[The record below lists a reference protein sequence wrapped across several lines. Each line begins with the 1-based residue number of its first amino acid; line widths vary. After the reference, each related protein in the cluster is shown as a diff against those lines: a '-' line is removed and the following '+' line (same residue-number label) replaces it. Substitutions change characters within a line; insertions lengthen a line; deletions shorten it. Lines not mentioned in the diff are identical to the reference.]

1 MMRLL
6 RAEHDGRRARGLK
19 YCDDFFPPGF
29 GQVMRKKA
37 AIAYDNSECHL
48 ALRCHVVAPLNL
60 PQGLKPHRF
69 IVRLGTTEVV
79 P

>member
-1 MMRLL
+1 MR
-6 RAEHDGRRARGLK
+6 E
-19 YCDDFFPPGF
+19 
-29 GQVMRKKA
+29 KA